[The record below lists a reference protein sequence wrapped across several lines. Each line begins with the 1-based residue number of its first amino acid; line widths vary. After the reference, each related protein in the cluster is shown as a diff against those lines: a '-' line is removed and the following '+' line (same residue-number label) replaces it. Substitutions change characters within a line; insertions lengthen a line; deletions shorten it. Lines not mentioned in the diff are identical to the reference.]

1 MPKNDLLQ
9 VPGCPCFVL
18 LATDFVSQVSAIGD
32 IRIDFPVYFWLS
44 QSSLVAA
51 RTSLKI
57 CQIVLSISILAAI
70 RGIRC
75 VQMATSTM
83 AYPLSTRDIH
93 VLEKIKDPESDPSAG
108 VAIDRSLP
116 ADPHVEDQST
126 YLKIAQQ
133 EKEVIFSMQSLELQ
147 IAGQRPSTGLDVV
160 EEYRRCVASLDDL
173 IKSYPDYASARNN
186 RAQAL
191 RRLYGDSM
199 LVEGVSPFPH
209 VLIRDAEE
217 SERME
222 AARTVLADLDR
233 SVALLSP
240 DRPSASLSPQAAKTL
255 SMAHTQRAAIYHMTS
270 KLLASAGRSVSLDG
284 SRREAGWG
292 KLEFEE
298 AASRD
303 FALGGRYGNEIAK
316 GLAVSTNP
324 TAKLCGQIVREA
336 MKKEYGSAYGV
347 GDAE

>member
-1 MPKNDLLQ
+1 
-9 VPGCPCFVL
+9 
-18 LATDFVSQVSAIGD
+18 
-32 IRIDFPVYFWLS
+32 
-44 QSSLVAA
+44 
-51 RTSLKI
+51 
-57 CQIVLSISILAAI
+57 
-70 RGIRC
+70 
-75 VQMATSTM
+75 M

-116 ADPHVEDQST
+116 ADPHVKDQST
-126 YLKIAQQ
+126 YLKIVQQ
-133 EKEVIFSMQSLELQ
+133 EKEVIFPMQSLELQ
-147 IAGQRPSTGLDVV
+147 IAGQRPSSGLDVV
-160 EEYRRCVASLDDL
+160 EEYRRCVTSLDDL

-199 LVEGVSPFPH
+199 LVEGASPFPQ

-222 AARTVLADLDR
+222 AARTVLLDLDR

-240 DRPSASLSPQAAKTL
+240 DHPKASLSAQAAKTL

-270 KLLASAGRSVSLDG
+270 KLLASGRSVSLDS
-284 SRREAGWG
+284 SRREAAWG
-292 KLEFEE
+292 RLEFEE

-336 MKKEYGSAYGV
+336 MKKEYGPAFGV
-347 GDAE
+347 CDAE